1 MRTVEEI
8 VHRLRNRMPEV
19 DLLGFRQEA
28 LAIFLP
34 KDALREF
41 LKAGATAEDWTPLV
55 LTAESVQ
62 EEMRKY
68 MAETGWPKVLNHRG
82 ISAGRTVEKM
92 AEWLWLLGDDEL
104 YRFAEAD
111 ENFAQYGAPVL
122 LKICQKYGFQIPD
135 GPEANRMAL
144 GLECR
149 PGCDEG
155 CGG

>member
-92 AEWLWLLGDDEL
+92 AEWLGLLGAEAL
-104 YRFAEAD
+104 YRFSQGVGK
-111 ENFAQYGAPVL
+111 FSQ
-122 LKICQKYGFQIPD
+122 
-135 GPEANRMAL
+135 
-144 GLECR
+144 
-149 PGCDEG
+149 
-155 CGG
+155 